1 MAIGLAYSPQHDD
14 LLPKRKDFSRQLHS
28 RSEQV
33 SQGAE
38 ESILRDLTSSK
49 HHPILSAR
57 QRVPIYDRDTNGIFG
72 KDTQA

>member
-38 ESILRDLTSSK
+38 DQYCET
-49 HHPILSAR
+49 
-57 QRVPIYDRDTNGIFG
+57 
-72 KDTQA
+72 